1 MPRSP
6 HPTPDTEPAT
16 PLEGLS
22 YEQALGELE
31 RLVQAM
37 ESAQMPLDQMLASYQ
52 RGSELLRLCRGRLEA
67 VEAQVKVLDEGRL
80 EPWSA
85 P

>member
-6 HPTPDTEPAT
+6 HPKPDTAAT
-16 PLEGLS
+16 TAPDSLT

-31 RLVQAM
+31 HLVQAM
-37 ESAQMPLDQMLASYQ
+37 ESAQMPLDQMLASYK
-52 RGSELLRLCRGRLEA
+52 RGSELLQLCHGRLQA
-67 VEAQVKVLDEGRL
+67 VEAQVKLLDDGRL